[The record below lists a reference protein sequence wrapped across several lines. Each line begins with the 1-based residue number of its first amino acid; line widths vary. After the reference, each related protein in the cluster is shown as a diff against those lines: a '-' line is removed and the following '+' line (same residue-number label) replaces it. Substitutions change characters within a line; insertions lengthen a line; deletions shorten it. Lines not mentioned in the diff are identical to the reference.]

1 MSEAMAGTRKKAF
14 GFDNLIDWL
23 EGDRIIWII
32 VFAIIMFSIV
42 GMASSTSLLAKLN
55 SASRFDYAIQQVY
68 ISFGGLVLIWL
79 ICKFGRV
86 GILKFLSRLGFIG
99 SALLLI
105 LLDSHF
111 QGIPFLTPVE
121 TQPGSGTWRTII
133 MFGVPVMVYEV
144 VKVAMV
150 MYLAWALQ
158 TLKQK
163 ETQLADKLAAFG
175 WLRFLSSDEG
185 KVMFYVG
192 APMVIVFLLELAG
205 SNSSA
210 IFLGLVM
217 GFTVIVGKMKFKYIF
232 HLILAGVIALGLVFG
247 MQKITGWKFLTRVTT
262 AISRVSD
269 FHGDPVKELHKHEP
283 GTLAF
288 QRILD
293 SSKQVTSAKVAV
305 STGGLLGKGPGKSTQ
320 RYIVSVMYEDYMF
333 SFIIEEYGLLG
344 GMLILMLYGT
354 LLARGSIIVRNC
366 DTVFAR
372 CTVAGLVALISCQA
386 LLHILVNVD
395 LIPMTGQNLPMIS
408 HGNSSFLCFCIAFGV
423 ILSISRMAK
432 KKIARET
439 ANEMKNAPFG
449 TGDETSDSLNDL
461 DDLESREE

>member
-1 MSEAMAGTRKKAF
+1 MAGTRKKAF

-175 WLRFLSSDEG
+175 WLRFLSTEEG

-293 SSKQVTSAKVAV
+293 GSKQVTSAKVAV

-344 GMLILMLYGT
+344 GMLILILYGT

>member
-1 MSEAMAGTRKKAF
+1 MREAMAGTRKKAF

-175 WLRFLSSDEG
+175 WLRFLSTEEG

-366 DTVFAR
+366 DTVFAK

>member
-1 MSEAMAGTRKKAF
+1 MAGTRKKAF

-175 WLRFLSSDEG
+175 WLRFLSTDEG

-293 SSKQVTSAKVAV
+293 GSKQVTSAKVAV

>member
-1 MSEAMAGTRKKAF
+1 MAGTRKKAF

-175 WLRFLSSDEG
+175 WLRFLSTEEG

-232 HLILAGVIALGLVFG
+232 HLILAGVIALGLVFV

-366 DTVFAR
+366 DTVFAK

>member
-1 MSEAMAGTRKKAF
+1 MAGTRKKAF

-175 WLRFLSSDEG
+175 WLRFLSTEEG

-192 APMVIVFLLELAG
+192 APMVIVFLLELAR

-210 IFLGLVM
+210 IFRGLVM

>member
-1 MSEAMAGTRKKAF
+1 MAGTRKKAF

-175 WLRFLSSDEG
+175 WLRFLSTEEG

-366 DTVFAR
+366 DTVFAK

>member
-1 MSEAMAGTRKKAF
+1 MREAMAGTRKKAF

-175 WLRFLSSDEG
+175 WLRFLSSEEG

>member
-1 MSEAMAGTRKKAF
+1 MGEAMAGTRKKAF

-175 WLRFLSSDEG
+175 WLRFLSTEEG

-293 SSKQVTSAKVAV
+293 GSKQVTSAKVAV

-366 DTVFAR
+366 DTVFAK

>member
-1 MSEAMAGTRKKAF
+1 MGEAMAGTRKKAF

-86 GILKFLSRLGFIG
+86 GILKFLSRLGFIS

-175 WLRFLSSDEG
+175 WLRFLSTEEG

>member
-1 MSEAMAGTRKKAF
+1 MVKSTGKHKALRF
-14 GFDNLIDWL
+14 SDLIDKL
-23 EGDRIIWII
+23 EGDKIIWII
-32 VFAIIMFSIV
+32 VFAIIVFSIV
-42 GMASSTSLLAKLN
+42 GMASSTSLLARIN
-55 SASRFDYAIQQVY
+55 GTSRLDYAIKQVY
-68 ISFGGLVLIWL
+68 VALSGLGVIWA
-79 ICKFGRV
+79 IYKFGKV
-86 GILKFLSRLGFIG
+86 GFLKFFAKFGFIA
-99 SALLLI
+99 SVFLLV

-111 QGIPFLTPVE
+111 DKIPFLKPIE
-121 TQPGSGTWRTII
+121 TYRGSGTWRTIV

-158 TLKQK
+158 ALKNK
-163 ETQLADKLAAFG
+163 ETQLADKLANFG
-175 WLRFLSSDEG
+175 WLRFLSSEEG
-185 KVMFYVG
+185 RVMFYLG

-217 GFTVIVGKMKFKYIF
+217 GFTVIVGNMKWKYIS
-232 HLILAGVIALGLVFG
+232 HLLIAGVIALGMVFG
-247 MQKITGWKFLTRVTT
+247 LQKLTGWKFLTRVTT

-269 FHGDPVKELHKHEP
+269 FHGDPVEELHKLEP

-288 QRILD
+288 QQVLD
-293 SSKQVTSAKVAV
+293 GSKQVISAKVAV

-320 RYIVSVMYEDYMF
+320 RYIVSVMYEDYMY
-333 SFIIEEYGLLG
+333 SFIIEEYGLVG
-344 GMLILMLYGT
+344 GILILMLYGT

-366 DTVFAR
+366 DTVFAK
-372 CTVAGLVALISCQA
+372 CAVAGLVALISCQA

-395 LIPMTGQNLPMIS
+395 LMPMTGQNLPMIS
-408 HGNSSFLCFCIAFGV
+408 HGNSSFLCFCVAFGI

-439 ANEMKNAPFG
+439 AEEMMNAHFG
-449 TGDETSDSLNDL
+449 TGDEKSDTLNDL
-461 DDLESREE
+461 DDFESQD

>member
-1 MSEAMAGTRKKAF
+1 MAGTRKKAF

-175 WLRFLSSDEG
+175 WLRFLSTEEG

-269 FHGDPVKELHKHEP
+269 FHGDPVKELHMHEP

>member
-1 MSEAMAGTRKKAF
+1 
-14 GFDNLIDWL
+14 
-23 EGDRIIWII
+23 
-32 VFAIIMFSIV
+32 
-42 GMASSTSLLAKLN
+42 
-55 SASRFDYAIQQVY
+55 
-68 ISFGGLVLIWL
+68 
-79 ICKFGRV
+79 
-86 GILKFLSRLGFIG
+86 
-99 SALLLI
+99 
-105 LLDSHF
+105 
-111 QGIPFLTPVE
+111 
-121 TQPGSGTWRTII
+121 
-133 MFGVPVMVYEV
+133 
-144 VKVAMV
+144 
-150 MYLAWALQ
+150 
-158 TLKQK
+158 
-163 ETQLADKLAAFG
+163 
-175 WLRFLSSDEG
+175 
-185 KVMFYVG
+185 MFYVG

-293 SSKQVTSAKVAV
+293 GSKQVTSAKVAV

>member
-1 MSEAMAGTRKKAF
+1 MAGTRKKAV

-175 WLRFLSSDEG
+175 WLRFLSTEEG

>member
-1 MSEAMAGTRKKAF
+1 
-14 GFDNLIDWL
+14 
-23 EGDRIIWII
+23 
-32 VFAIIMFSIV
+32 MFSIV

-175 WLRFLSSDEG
+175 WLRFLSTEEG

-366 DTVFAR
+366 DTVFAK

>member
-1 MSEAMAGTRKKAF
+1 MAGTRKKAF

-175 WLRFLSSDEG
+175 WLRFLSTEEG

-408 HGNSSFLCFCIAFGV
+408 HGNSSFLCFCVAFGI

>member
-1 MSEAMAGTRKKAF
+1 MAGTRKKAF

-175 WLRFLSSDEG
+175 WLRFLSTEEG

-395 LIPMTGQNLPMIS
+395 LIPMTGQNLPVIS

>member
-1 MSEAMAGTRKKAF
+1 MVKSTGKHKALRF
-14 GFDNLIDWL
+14 SDLIDKL
-23 EGDRIIWII
+23 EGDKIIWII
-32 VFAIIMFSIV
+32 VFAIIVFSIV
-42 GMASSTSLLAKLN
+42 GMASSTSLLARLN
-55 SASRFDYAIQQVY
+55 GTSRLDYAIKQVY
-68 ISFGGLVLIWL
+68 VALSGLAVIWA
-79 ICKFGRV
+79 IYKFGKV
-86 GILKFLSRLGFIG
+86 GFLKFFAKFGFIA
-99 SALLLI
+99 SVFLLV

-111 QGIPFLTPVE
+111 DKIPCLKPIE
-121 TQPGSGTWRTII
+121 TYRGSGTWRTIV

-158 TLKQK
+158 ALKNK
-163 ETQLADKLAAFG
+163 ETQLADKLAIFG
-175 WLRFLSSDEG
+175 WLRFLSSEEG
-185 KVMFYVG
+185 RVMFYLG

-217 GFTVIVGKMKFKYIF
+217 GFTVIVGNMKWKYIS
-232 HLILAGVIALGLVFG
+232 HLLIAGVIALGLVFG
-247 MQKITGWKFLTRVTT
+247 LQKLTGWKFLTRVTT

-269 FHGDPVKELHKHEP
+269 FHGDPIEELHKLEP

-288 QRILD
+288 QQVLD
-293 SSKQVTSAKVAV
+293 GSKQVISAKVAV

-320 RYIVSVMYEDYMF
+320 RYIVSVMYEDYMY
-333 SFIIEEYGLLG
+333 SFIIEEYGLVG
-344 GMLILMLYGT
+344 GILILMLYGT

-366 DTVFAR
+366 DTVFAK

-395 LIPMTGQNLPMIS
+395 LMPMTGQNLPMIS
-408 HGNSSFLCFCIAFGV
+408 HGNSSFLCFCVAFGI

-439 ANEMKNAPFG
+439 AEEMMNAHFG
-449 TGDETSDSLNDL
+449 TGDEKSDTLNDL
-461 DDLESREE
+461 DDFESQD

>member
-1 MSEAMAGTRKKAF
+1 MAGTRKKAF

-175 WLRFLSSDEG
+175 WLRFLSTEEG

-247 MQKITGWKFLTRVTT
+247 MQKITRWKFLTRVTT

>member
-1 MSEAMAGTRKKAF
+1 MREAMAGTRKKAF

-175 WLRFLSSDEG
+175 WLRFLSTEEG

-293 SSKQVTSAKVAV
+293 GSKQVTSAKVAV

-366 DTVFAR
+366 DTVFAK

>member
-175 WLRFLSSDEG
+175 WLRFLSTEEG

-395 LIPMTGQNLPMIS
+395 LIPMTGKNLPMIS

>member
-1 MSEAMAGTRKKAF
+1 MREAMAGTRKKAF

-175 WLRFLSSDEG
+175 WLRFLSTEEG

-293 SSKQVTSAKVAV
+293 GSKQVTSAKVAV

-344 GMLILMLYGT
+344 GMLILILYGT

>member
-1 MSEAMAGTRKKAF
+1 MAKSTGKHKALRF
-14 GFDNLIDWL
+14 SDLIDKL
-23 EGDRIIWII
+23 EGDKIIWII
-32 VFAIIMFSIV
+32 VFAIIVFSIV
-42 GMASSTSLLAKLN
+42 GMASSTSLLARLN
-55 SASRFDYAIQQVY
+55 GTSRLDYAIKQVY
-68 ISFGGLVLIWL
+68 VALSGLAVIWA
-79 ICKFGRV
+79 IYKFGKV
-86 GILKFLSRLGFIG
+86 GFLKFFAKFGFIA
-99 SALLLI
+99 SVFLLV

-111 QGIPFLTPVE
+111 DKIPFLKPIE
-121 TQPGSGTWRTII
+121 TYRGSGTWRTIV

-158 TLKQK
+158 ALKNK
-163 ETQLADKLAAFG
+163 ETQLADKLANFG
-175 WLRFLSSDEG
+175 WLRFLSSEEG
-185 KVMFYVG
+185 WVMFYLG

-217 GFTVIVGKMKFKYIF
+217 GFTVIVGNMKWKYIS
-232 HLILAGVIALGLVFG
+232 HLLIAGVIALGLVFG
-247 MQKITGWKFLTRVTT
+247 LQKLTGWKFLTRVTT

-269 FHGDPVKELHKHEP
+269 FHGDPIEELHKLEP

-288 QRILD
+288 QQVLD
-293 SSKQVTSAKVAV
+293 GSKQVISAKVAV

-320 RYIVSVMYEDYMF
+320 RYIVSVMYEDYMY
-333 SFIIEEYGLLG
+333 SFIIEEYGLVG
-344 GMLILMLYGT
+344 GILILMLYGT

-366 DTVFAR
+366 DTVFAK

-395 LIPMTGQNLPMIS
+395 LMPMTGQNLPMIS
-408 HGNSSFLCFCIAFGV
+408 HGNSSFLCFCVAFGI

-439 ANEMKNAPFG
+439 AEEMMNAHFG
-449 TGDETSDSLNDL
+449 TGDEKSDTLNDL
-461 DDLESREE
+461 DDFESQD

>member
-1 MSEAMAGTRKKAF
+1 MAGTRKKAF

-175 WLRFLSSDEG
+175 WLRFLSTEEG

-408 HGNSSFLCFCIAFGV
+408 HGNSSFLCFCIACGV

>member
-1 MSEAMAGTRKKAF
+1 MAGTRKKAF

-86 GILKFLSRLGFIG
+86 GILKFLSRFGFIG

-175 WLRFLSSDEG
+175 WLRFLSTEEG

-366 DTVFAR
+366 DTVFAK

>member
-1 MSEAMAGTRKKAF
+1 MAGTRKKAF

-175 WLRFLSSDEG
+175 WLRFLSTEEG

-192 APMVIVFLLELAG
+192 APMVIVFLLDLAG

-293 SSKQVTSAKVAV
+293 GSKQVTSAKVAV

-344 GMLILMLYGT
+344 GMLILILYGT

>member
-1 MSEAMAGTRKKAF
+1 MAGTRKKAF

-42 GMASSTSLLAKLN
+42 GLASSTSLLAKLN

-175 WLRFLSSDEG
+175 WLRFLSTEEG

-366 DTVFAR
+366 DTVFAK

>member
-1 MSEAMAGTRKKAF
+1 MGEAMAGTRKKAF

-175 WLRFLSSDEG
+175 WLRFLSTEEG

-366 DTVFAR
+366 DTVFAK

-439 ANEMKNAPFG
+439 AEEMMNAHFG
-449 TGDETSDSLNDL
+449 TGDEKSDTLNDL
-461 DDLESREE
+461 DDFESQD

>member
-1 MSEAMAGTRKKAF
+1 MAGTRKKAF

-111 QGIPFLTPVE
+111 QGIPVLKPVE

-175 WLRFLSSDEG
+175 WLRFLSTEEG

-366 DTVFAR
+366 DTVFAK

>member
-1 MSEAMAGTRKKAF
+1 MREAMAGTRKKAF

-175 WLRFLSSDEG
+175 WLRFLSTEEG

-333 SFIIEEYGLLG
+333 SFIIEEYGLVG
-344 GMLILMLYGT
+344 GILILMLYGT

-366 DTVFAR
+366 DTVFAK
-372 CTVAGLVALISCQA
+372 CAVAGLVALISCQA

-395 LIPMTGQNLPMIS
+395 LMPMTGQNLPMIS
-408 HGNSSFLCFCIAFGV
+408 HGNSSFLCFCVAFGI

-439 ANEMKNAPFG
+439 AEEMMNAHFG
-449 TGDETSDSLNDL
+449 TGDEKSDTLNDL
-461 DDLESREE
+461 DDFESQD

>member
-1 MSEAMAGTRKKAF
+1 MAGTRKKAF

-366 DTVFAR
+366 DTVFAK

>member
-1 MSEAMAGTRKKAF
+1 MAGTRKKAF

-175 WLRFLSSDEG
+175 WLRFLSTEEG

-305 STGGLLGKGPGKSTQ
+305 STGGILGKGPGKSTQ

-366 DTVFAR
+366 DTVFAK

>member
-1 MSEAMAGTRKKAF
+1 MAGTRKKAF

-121 TQPGSGTWRTII
+121 TQSGSGTWRTII

-175 WLRFLSSDEG
+175 WLRFLSTEEG

>member
-1 MSEAMAGTRKKAF
+1 MAGTRKKAF

-175 WLRFLSSDEG
+175 WLRFLSTEEG

-293 SSKQVTSAKVAV
+293 GSKQVTSAKVAV
-305 STGGLLGKGPGKSTQ
+305 STGGLLGKSPGKSTQ

-366 DTVFAR
+366 DTVFAK

>member
-1 MSEAMAGTRKKAF
+1 MGEAMAGTRKKAF

-175 WLRFLSSDEG
+175 WLRFLSTEEG

-232 HLILAGVIALGLVFG
+232 HLILAGVIALGLVFV

>member
-293 SSKQVTSAKVAV
+293 GSKQVTSAKVAV

>member
-1 MSEAMAGTRKKAF
+1 MREAMAGTRKKAF

-86 GILKFLSRLGFIG
+86 GILKFLSRFGFIG

-175 WLRFLSSDEG
+175 WLRFLSTEEG

-366 DTVFAR
+366 DTVFAK

>member
-1 MSEAMAGTRKKAF
+1 MAGTRKKAF

-175 WLRFLSSDEG
+175 WLRFLSTEEG

-262 AISRVSD
+262 AISSVSD